1 MDLDAYSTADYGD
14 EAFGDRDPTLSFV
27 TSSTV
32 DSVAG
37 IPQVAMAYSRS
48 SRITDAKGEQG
59 PNVSMRSTSGRATTY
74 SSAESSTGSGAFSYH
89 TYSDHIYTPSPP
101 LPQIPDEHN
110 SSDTSSMTADYPI
123 PRSNAERSH
132 AHQIRPPL
140 SPSHSFTHR
149 PWKRDVV
156 NRLRS
161 DSVSSAF
168 TAASTSTDDSAT
180 SSSQIPL
187 SDAAYHYAYDDFTLP
202 YEQEQAEPEA
212 LAMIKEGREKLLNM
226 EKIDAMGG
234 GEALNDSVICS
245 LAGVTHLLLPSCG
258 SRILDLLP
266 RLLSVLA
273 PSLVVLDLS
282 DNKLS
287 LLPDSLQCCT
297 SLEELNLSGNPLRL
311 LPQWMGS
318 LSALRV
324 LVVDGCGLTVL
335 PQGLCHLHHL
345 HTICVR
351 RNKLMCLPP
360 WLCLLSHLETLKVD
374 GNPFTPEWAQI
385 VPPIL
390 GGPLPSMA
398 SSSRGRNAHHRH
410 LSINNGIR
418 TPVSMVSLES
428 SDNEPN
434 SASSSTLNLEQS
446 SSGIA
451 SSSASHSTQLVSAL
465 SSIAEDNLHSA
476 PLSKTHAIG
485 GSLTSPELM
494 AGTPH
499 SHGSLR
505 KMRSAG
511 ALLRSLDQPTSNT
524 SSSFTPTRPVI
535 AERFATEGRRA
546 ASAMGDYQEEPQIQP
561 GKLVKSSAPR
571 TTAAPTKT
579 GRWGFLRKMSMNRL
593 RPDKEKITAI
603 ATSASDNLKSLPPL
617 PPIRHQHSDP
627 IQHVTVRPRMV
638 STVSAVTLPSR
649 KIADFEPLEFGQMT
663 SCSTPSAL
671 TMPVSGLPY
680 QSSPI
685 RMASTGTG
693 LALRGKR
700 RSFLPIDGPPLINVQ
715 IPTSA
720 FSTMGTANSVPQLTT
735 EVPIPQ
741 TTILPHIP
749 AQPMVGSPVTDT
761 EHEERYTRGLDT
773 IKLILRDL
781 HDLSRRS
788 VMPHDGSGVMSNSNA
803 DSSYAAS
810 TVPSDHPGS
819 PLSSNRDSFINVRQ
833 ARRPTLEGD
842 ASDLPAAESEELNE
856 RERSLSL
863 SGKKFKD
870 DKSKRTKCIHELWET
885 ERTYVRN
892 LGELVAIYVR
902 PASKPVNQSKSVVET
917 VVPAAERKIVFGG
930 VESIL
935 AIHRDN
941 FLPALENVLRQL
953 VENGDDE
960 KGTLS
965 IDTAYSVG
973 EVFRTYI
980 AYMKQYS
987 TYITNFD
994 NALAR
999 MKTWS
1004 LSNSSSS
1011 TPVFSG
1017 KSSATNVSV
1026 NALAAGMGA
1035 VSLSAAAAQTA
1046 SGQSMSSNQRKR
1058 VKNFLKKA
1066 REHPMHSQISLESYL
1081 LLPIQRIPRYKLLLT
1096 ELVMCTPTRSDG
1108 LPDALDDALTEI
1120 SSLAS
1125 LMNEEKRDADSRL
1138 RLLDWQKRFT
1148 NSGRSPLVQPHRRLV
1163 MEGPLTL
1170 SRIVKKA
1177 STFVEC
1183 ETVVEGDGDHTII
1196 PGRAVIP
1203 VDYVMPESVER
1214 EVMLILCSDMMVL
1227 ATDRGEGWDGHVNVF
1242 NVLRMTTM
1250 IEPASLTGGNILRV
1264 VDNSSIYYFR
1274 GVSRE
1279 NTLQWCRA
1287 INSARR

>member
-1 MDLDAYSTADYGD
+1 MILCNDDNVEY
-14 EAFGDRDPTLSFV
+14 LS
-27 TSSTV
+27 
-32 DSVAG
+32 
-37 IPQVAMAYSRS
+37 
-48 SRITDAKGEQG
+48 
-59 PNVSMRSTSGRATTY
+59 
-74 SSAESSTGSGAFSYH
+74 
-89 TYSDHIYTPSPP
+89 
-101 LPQIPDEHN
+101 
-110 SSDTSSMTADYPI
+110 
-123 PRSNAERSH
+123 
-132 AHQIRPPL
+132 
-140 SPSHSFTHR
+140 
-149 PWKRDVV
+149 
-156 NRLRS
+156 
-161 DSVSSAF
+161 
-168 TAASTSTDDSAT
+168 
-180 SSSQIPL
+180 
-187 SDAAYHYAYDDFTLP
+187 
-202 YEQEQAEPEA
+202 
-212 LAMIKEGREKLLNM
+212 
-226 EKIDAMGG
+226 
-234 GEALNDSVICS
+234 
-245 LAGVTHLLLPSCG
+245 
-258 SRILDLLP
+258 
-266 RLLSVLA
+266 
-273 PSLVVLDLS
+273 
-282 DNKLS
+282 
-287 LLPDSLQCCT
+287 
-297 SLEELNLSGNPLRL
+297 
-311 LPQWMGS
+311 
-318 LSALRV
+318 
-324 LVVDGCGLTVL
+324 
-335 PQGLCHLHHL
+335 
-345 HTICVR
+345 VR
-351 RNKLMCLPP
+351 RNKLLCLPP

-374 GNPFTPEWAQI
+374 GNPFTPEWARI

-418 TPVSMVSLES
+418 TPVSMASLES

-451 SSSASHSTQLVSAL
+451 SSSASQSTQLVSAL

-485 GSLTSPELM
+485 GSLTPPELM

-524 SSSFTPTRPVI
+524 TSSFTPTRPVI

-546 ASAMGDYQEEPQIQP
+546 ASAMGNYQEEPQIQP

-571 TTAAPTKT
+571 TTAAPAKT

-593 RPDKEKITAI
+593 RSDKEKITAI
-603 ATSASDNLKSLPPL
+603 ATSASDNVKSLPPL

-627 IQHVTVRPRMV
+627 IQHVTIRPRMV
-638 STVSAVTLPSR
+638 STVSAATLPSR

-663 SCSTPSAL
+663 SCSTPSAS
-671 TMPVSGLPY
+671 TMPISGLPY
-680 QSSPI
+680 QSSPNS
-685 RMASTGTG
+685 MASTGTG

-700 RSFLPIDGPPLINVQ
+700 RSFLPIDGPPLLNVQ

-720 FSTMGTANSVPQLTT
+720 FSTMSTADNIPQLTT
-735 EVPIPQ
+735 EAPTPQ
-741 TTILPHIP
+741 TTILPHTP
-749 AQPMVGSPVTDT
+749 AKPMVGSPVTDI

-788 VMPHDGSGVMSNSNA
+788 VMPLDGSGVMGNSSA

-810 TVPSDHPGS
+810 TVPSEHPGS

-842 ASDLPAAESEELNE
+842 ARDLPAADSEEFSE

-870 DKSKRTKCIHELWET
+870 NKSKRTKCIHEIWET

-892 LGELVAIYVR
+892 LGELVAIYVS
-902 PASKPVNQSKSVVET
+902 PASRPVNQSKSVVET
-917 VVPAAERKIVFGG
+917 VVPALERKIVFGG

-980 AYMKQYS
+980 AYMRQYS

-1004 LSNSSSS
+1004 LSNSGSS

-1017 KSSATNVSV
+1017 KSSAANVSV

-1035 VSLSAAAAQTA
+1035 VSMSAAAVQTA
-1046 SGQSMSSNQRKR
+1046 SGQPMSSNQRKR
-1058 VKNFLKKA
+1058 VKAFLKKA

-1081 LLPIQRIPRYKLLLT
+1081 LLPIQRIPRYKLL
-1096 ELVMCTPTRSDG
+1096 V
-1108 LPDALDDALTEI
+1108 
-1120 SSLAS
+1120 
-1125 LMNEEKRDADSRL
+1125 
-1138 RLLDWQKRFT
+1138 
-1148 NSGRSPLVQPHRRLV
+1148 SPFF
-1163 MEGPLTL
+1163 EWG
-1170 SRIVKKA
+1170 
-1177 STFVEC
+1177 
-1183 ETVVEGDGDHTII
+1183 
-1196 PGRAVIP
+1196 
-1203 VDYVMPESVER
+1203 
-1214 EVMLILCSDMMVL
+1214 
-1227 ATDRGEGWDGHVNVF
+1227 
-1242 NVLRMTTM
+1242 
-1250 IEPASLTGGNILRV
+1250 
-1264 VDNSSIYYFR
+1264 
-1274 GVSRE
+1274 
-1279 NTLQWCRA
+1279 
-1287 INSARR
+1287 